1 VKFRTFLLGLSAL
14 FVAFNAAFFSVSGL
28 SKLFAGASLSVIV
41 MASSLELAKLITAG
55 YLYNYWEKINKTFR
69 IYLSI
74 AVVILVLITSL
85 GIYGFLTSA
94 FQDTFNQYSI
104 KDKQL
109 SFLQQKEK
117 FWEDD
122 VARYDNE
129 LERISQNIST
139 LSNAK
144 ATGIQVRDTSSATGF
159 RNTIS
164 TTELR
169 LSQKRIS
176 VEEENRKGVQ
186 SKREVASDSLQ
197 SIQIRILDLES
208 SEGVSSELGP
218 LEYLSGLLDRPMDV
232 IINWFI
238 LIIIFVFDP
247 LAVALVIAFNNALKV
262 DKGIVD
268 KEKIIR
274 KRELYDEKPEDEDI
288 DDSDVDTEDDGMWTE
303 EEMEDFRNQ
312 FPEPELPEEWD
323 ALEDEELLKEYSE
336 MKANDREKFVED
348 EIEESEEWDEDH
360 ALDLVMNDMIKD
372 FTDEDIQNIIDTNEN
387 EIEPNEDLKE
397 AAENFKETNEL
408 ANLKKDT
415 KRRGIDIDGD
425 GTIDG
430 YDNTGDGLIDE
441 PTPSSSQRAKYVMNE
456 KPFYARPNFNWGD
469 RSNWINNQNAV
480 NYWLTFIKNESDS
493 SYPSD
498 FNSKTY

>member
-1 VKFRTFLLGLSAL
+1 MKFRTLLLGLSAL

-55 YLYNYWEKINKTFR
+55 YLYNYWERINKSFR
-69 IYLSI
+69 LYLSG
-74 AVVILVLITSL
+74 AVLILILITSL

-94 FQDTFNQYSI
+94 FQDTFNQFSI
-104 KDKQL
+104 KEKQL
-109 SFLQQKEK
+109 AFLQQKEK
-117 FWEDD
+117 FWGDD
-122 VARYDNE
+122 VIRYDEE
-129 LERISQNIST
+129 LKRISNNIST

-144 ATGIQVRDTSSATGF
+144 SQSIQVRDTSVVGGVRT
-159 RNTIS
+159 TIS
-164 TTELR
+164 TSELR
-169 LSQKRIS
+169 ISQKRIS

-186 SKREVASDSLQ
+186 AKREVAADSLQ
-197 SIQIRILDLES
+197 TIQLKILDVES

-247 LAVALVIAFNNALKV
+247 LAVALVIAFNNAIKV
-262 DKGIVD
+262 DRGIVD

-274 KRELYDEKPEDEDI
+274 KRELYDEEPEDEEI
-288 DDSDVDTEDDGMWTE
+288 DDSDGYTEGT
-303 EEMEDFRNQ
+303 
-312 FPEPELPEEWD
+312 EWD
-323 ALEDEELLKEYSE
+323 ESHALDEVLNDMVSDLSPEDISKI
-336 MKANDREKFVED
+336 V
-348 EIEESEEWDEDH
+348 EESEKES
-360 ALDLVMNDMIKD
+360 
-372 FTDEDIQNIIDTNEN
+372 
-387 EIEPNEDLKE
+387 EPNEDLKE

-408 ANLKKDT
+408 ESLEKDI

-441 PTPSSSQRAKYVMNE
+441 PRPASSKRAKYVMTE

-469 RSNWINNQNAV
+469 RSKWINNQNAV
-480 NYWLTFIKNESDS
+480 NYWLTYIKNEKDTN
-493 SYPSD
+493 YPD
-498 FNSKTY
+498 NFDSKTY

>member
-1 VKFRTFLLGLSAL
+1 MKFRTLLLGLSAL

-55 YLYNYWEKINKTFR
+55 YLYNYWEKINKSFR
-69 IYLSI
+69 LYLSG
-74 AVVILVLITSL
+74 AVLILILITSL

-94 FQDTFNQYSI
+94 FQDTFNQFSI
-104 KDKQL
+104 KEKQL
-109 SFLQQKEK
+109 AFLQQKEK
-117 FWEDD
+117 FWGDD
-122 VARYDNE
+122 VIRYDEE
-129 LERISQNIST
+129 LKRISNNIST

-144 ATGIQVRDTSSATGF
+144 SQSIQVRDTSVVGGVRT
-159 RNTIS
+159 TIS
-164 TTELR
+164 TSELR
-169 LSQKRIS
+169 ISQKRIS

-186 SKREVASDSLQ
+186 AKREVAADSLQ
-197 SIQIRILDLES
+197 TIQLKILDVES

-262 DKGIVD
+262 DRGIVD

-274 KRELYDEKPEDEDI
+274 KRELYDEEPEDEEI
-288 DDSDVDTEDDGMWTE
+288 DDSD
-303 EEMEDFRNQ
+303 
-312 FPEPELPEEWD
+312 
-323 ALEDEELLKEYSE
+323 
-336 MKANDREKFVED
+336 DREEHLQTIID
-348 EIEESEEWDEDH
+348 NDQEMGLWDNTINDGLEDEDH
-360 ALDLVMNDMIKD
+360 ALDLVLNDMVSD
-372 FTDEDIQNIIDTNEN
+372 LSPEDISKIVE
-387 EIEPNEDLKE
+387 ESEKESEPNEELKE
-397 AAENFKETNEL
+397 AVENFKKKDEL
-408 ANLKKDT
+408 ELLEKDT

-441 PTPSSSQRAKYVMNE
+441 PRPASSKRAKYVMNE

-469 RSNWINNQNAV
+469 RSKWINNQNAV
-480 NYWLTFIKNESDS
+480 NYWLTYIKNEKDTN
-493 SYPSD
+493 YPD
-498 FNSKTY
+498 NFDSKTY

>member
-1 VKFRTFLLGLSAL
+1 MKFRTLLLGLSAL

-28 SKLFAGASLSVIV
+28 SKLFAGAAFSVMI

-69 IYLSI
+69 IYLSG
-74 AVVILVLITSL
+74 AVVILILITSL

-94 FQDTFNQYSI
+94 FQETFNQFSVQE
-104 KDKQL
+104 KQL

-117 FWEDD
+117 FWGDD
-122 VARYDNE
+122 VARYDKE
-129 LERISQNIST
+129 LERISENIAT

-144 ATGIQVRDTSSATGF
+144 ATGIQVRDTTSATGF

-169 LSQKRIS
+169 LSQQRIS

-186 SKREVASDSLQ
+186 AKREVAADSLQ
-197 SIQIRILDLES
+197 SIQLKILDVES

-218 LEYLSGLLDRPMDV
+218 LQYLSGLLDKPMDQ

-262 DKGIVD
+262 DKGEKD
-268 KEKIIR
+268 KKKVVEN
-274 KRELYDEKPEDEDI
+274 RELYGEEIEPDPNDLPNLWDETLQDGLE
-288 DDSDVDTEDDGMWTE
+288 EDDGYWTE
-303 EEMEDFRNQ
+303 EEMADFRNQ
-312 FPEPELPEEWD
+312 FDSENELGSSF
-323 ALEDEELLKEYSE
+323 EDEL
-336 MKANDREKFVED
+336 AN
-348 EIEESEEWDEDH
+348 EEFENEEFDEDH
-360 ALDLVMNDMIKD
+360 ALDMVMNDMVSD
-372 FTDEDIQNIIDTNEN
+372 LSPEDISKIVE
-387 EIEPNEDLKE
+387 ESEKESEPNEELKQ
-397 AAENFKETNEL
+397 AAEDYKKKVDETEV
-408 ANLKKDT
+408 LKKSF
-415 KRRGIDIDGD
+415 KRRPIDIDGD
-425 GTIDG
+425 GTVDG

-441 PTPSSSQRAKYVMNE
+441 PIPSSSKRAQYVLNE

-469 RSNWINNQNAV
+469 RSKWINNQNAV
-480 NYWLTFIKNESDS
+480 NYWLTYIKNEKDTN
-493 SYPSD
+493 YPTD
-498 FNSKTY
+498 FDSKTY

>member
-1 VKFRTFLLGLSAL
+1 MKFRTLLLGLSAL

-28 SKLFAGASLSVIV
+28 SKLFAGAAFSVMI

-69 IYLSI
+69 IYLSG
-74 AVVILVLITSL
+74 AVVILILITSL

-94 FQDTFNQYSI
+94 FQDTFNQFSVQE
-104 KDKQL
+104 KQL
-109 SFLQQKEK
+109 AFLQQKEK
-117 FWEDD
+117 FWWDD
-122 VARYDNE
+122 VARYDTE
-129 LERISQNIST
+129 LERISDNIAT

-144 ATGIQVRDTSSATGF
+144 ASSIQVRDTSSTTGF
-159 RNTIS
+159 RQTIS

-169 LSQKRIS
+169 LSQQRIS
-176 VEEENRKGVQ
+176 VEEENRKSVQ
-186 SKREVASDSLQ
+186 TKREVAADSLQ
-197 SIQIRILDLES
+197 SIQLKILDVES

-218 LEYLSGLLDRPMDV
+218 LQYLSGLLDKPMDQ

-268 KEKIIR
+268 KQKVIR
-274 KRELYDEKPEDEDI
+274 KRELYDDEPEEDEI
-288 DDSDVDTEDDGMWTE
+288 DDSDD
-303 EEMEDFRNQ
+303 
-312 FPEPELPEEWD
+312 
-323 ALEDEELLKEYSE
+323 
-336 MKANDREKFVED
+336 
-348 EIEESEEWDEDH
+348 EWDEDH
-360 ALDLVMNDMIKD
+360 ALDLVMNDMVED
-372 FTDEDIQNIIDTNEN
+372 LTPEDISKIVEESETES
-387 EIEPNEDLKE
+387 EPNEDLKE
-397 AAENFKETNEL
+397 AAEDYKKKVDETESL
-408 ANLKKDT
+408 TKTT

-441 PTPSSSQRAKYVMNE
+441 PVPSSSKRAQYVMNE

-469 RSNWINNQNAV
+469 KSKWINNQNAV
-480 NYWLTFIKNESDS
+480 NYWLTYIKNEKDTN
-493 SYPSD
+493 YPSNFD
-498 FNSKTY
+498 SKTY

>member
-1 VKFRTFLLGLSAL
+1 MKFRTLLLGLSAL

-55 YLYNYWEKINKTFR
+55 YLYNYWEKINKSFR
-69 IYLSI
+69 LYLSG
-74 AVVILVLITSL
+74 AVLILILITSL

-94 FQDTFNQYSI
+94 FQDTFNQFSI
-104 KDKQL
+104 KEKQL
-109 SFLQQKEK
+109 AFLQQKEK
-117 FWEDD
+117 FWGDD
-122 VARYDNE
+122 VIRYDEE
-129 LERISQNIST
+129 LKRISNNIST

-144 ATGIQVRDTSSATGF
+144 SQSIQVRDTSVVGGVRT
-159 RNTIS
+159 TIS
-164 TTELR
+164 TSELR
-169 LSQKRIS
+169 ISQKRIS

-186 SKREVASDSLQ
+186 AKREVAADSLQ
-197 SIQIRILDLES
+197 TIQLKILDVES

-262 DKGIVD
+262 DRGIVD

-274 KRELYDEKPEDEDI
+274 KRELYDEEPEDEEI
-288 DDSDVDTEDDGMWTE
+288 DDSD
-303 EEMEDFRNQ
+303 
-312 FPEPELPEEWD
+312 
-323 ALEDEELLKEYSE
+323 
-336 MKANDREKFVED
+336 DREEHLQTIID
-348 EIEESEEWDEDH
+348 NDQEMGLWDNTINDGLEDEDH
-360 ALDLVMNDMIKD
+360 ALDLVLNDMVSD
-372 FTDEDIQNIIDTNEN
+372 LSPEDISKIVE
-387 EIEPNEDLKE
+387 ESEKESEPNEELKE
-397 AAENFKETNEL
+397 AVEDFKKKDEL
-408 ANLKKDT
+408 ESLEKDT

-441 PTPSSSQRAKYVMNE
+441 PRPASSKRAKYVMNE

-469 RSNWINNQNAV
+469 RSKWINNQNAV
-480 NYWLTFIKNESDS
+480 NYWLTYIKNEKDTN
-493 SYPSD
+493 YPD
-498 FNSKTY
+498 NFDSKTY

>member
-55 YLYNYWEKINKTFR
+55 YLYNYWEKINKSFR
-69 IYLSI
+69 IYLSG

-94 FQDTFNQYSI
+94 FQDTFNQFSI
-104 KDKQL
+104 KEKQL
-109 SFLQQKEK
+109 AFLQQKEK

-122 VARYDNE
+122 VARYDVE
-129 LERISQNIST
+129 LGRISQNIST

-144 ATGIQVRDTSSATGF
+144 ATGIQVRDTSSSTGF

-169 LSQKRIS
+169 LSQKRIG

-197 SIQIRILDLES
+197 SIQIKILDLES
-208 SEGVSSELGP
+208 MEGVSSELGP

-247 LAVALVIAFNNALKV
+247 LAVALVIAFNNAVLV
-262 DKGIVD
+262 DRGIVD
-268 KEKIIR
+268 KKKVVA
-274 KRELYDEKPEDEDI
+274 KRELYGED
-288 DDSDVDTEDDGMWTE
+288 DDSDDSITFPSDE
-303 EEMEDFRNQ
+303 EEWVNDESKDDTDDEWDEDHALDMVMNDMVSDMDVEDF
-312 FPEPELPEEWD
+312 LS
-323 ALEDEELLKEYSE
+323 EDELNEYYTIKS
-336 MKANDREKFVED
+336 NDREKFLED
-348 EIEESEEWDEDH
+348 EIEESEEWED
-360 ALDLVMNDMIKD
+360 DV
-372 FTDEDIQNIIDTNEN
+372 
-387 EIEPNEDLKE
+387 EPNEVLNE
-397 AAENFKETNEL
+397 AVNSYKDFINPL
-408 ANLKKDT
+408 DNLKKDT
-415 KRRGIDIDGD
+415 SRRGIDIDGD

-430 YDNTGDGLIDE
+430 YDNNGDGLIDE
-441 PTPSSSQRAKYVMNE
+441 PAPSSSQRAKYVMNE

-469 RSNWINNQNAV
+469 RSKWINNQNAV

-493 SYPSD
+493 SYPTD